1 MNRCTQLYC
10 MYYTLLSGSLSA
22 SLSLLKTLWVFALGM
37 LLSGLYRE
45 RRYINIEIRYDTI
58 YFAFAWIYLYIYI
71 YNLAIYVALYCWR
84 LSDSSWESG
93 SLFCCRLR
101 FLHLWD
107 FPRAAAAAAAADAA
121 IDYYLNEAPLDTTF
135 DRCRVHH
142 YRGAIEVVRLDWNCS
157 PMFQI
162 VEALE

>member
-1 MNRCTQLYC
+1 
-10 MYYTLLSGSLSA
+10 MYSTLLHVLYFAVWISFSVPLPSQNALGLRTRNATEWSLSWA
-22 SLSLLKTLWVFALGM
+22 ALYK
-37 LLSGLYRE
+37 YR
-45 RRYINIEIRYDTI
+45 NKIRYDI
-58 YFAFAWIYLYIYI
+58 LCFLDIFIYI